1 MDSRGATGGLPG
13 LRRDLPARQQSL
25 ALVLP
30 QRRPLRD
37 RPGVQHLHDEPV
49 RQQPLRHPGQ
59 QVHRR
64 RPHLGAPTTLIDDPN
79 PYVENDKETVTADP
93 KNPNDVYVVWDRI
106 SLDPVTGVLDGPT
119 YFSRTTNGGRTWE
132 PARPTYDPGPGTQ
145 TVDNQIVVLP
155 NGTLVDVFV
164 QGSPGG
170 LSGSVELIRSTDHG
184 ATWSSP
190 VPVATGTVLPV
201 TDPDTGASVRS
212 ASELPE
218 VTTDPTT
225 GAIDLVLQSVSF
237 TGGPTIHGITFL
249 MSNDG
254 GMHWSAPIKINRT
267 PTDIPAADQQAFDPM
282 ISVAA
287 NGTVAVTYYDF
298 RNNTP
303 APGCRPTPGPSSP
316 TRRTRRTSRVG

>member
-1 MDSRGATGGLPG
+1 M
-13 LRRDLPARQQSL
+13 
-25 ALVLP
+25 
-30 QRRPLRD
+30 
-37 RPGVQHLHDEPV
+37 
-49 RQQPLRHPGQ
+49 
-59 QVHRR
+59 
-64 RPHLGAPTTLIDDPN
+64 TTSAGDPR
-79 PYVENDKETVTADP
+79 T
-93 KNPNDVYVVWDRI
+93 
-106 SLDPVTGVLDGPT
+106 
-119 YFSRTTNGGRTWE
+119 TTNGGRTWE
-132 PARPTYDPGPGTQ
+132 PARPIYDPGPGTQ

-164 QGSPGG
+164 KGSPGGGSPGG

-190 VPVATGTVLPV
+190 VVVATGTVLPV

-218 VTTDPTT
+218 VTTDPAT
-225 GAIDLVLQSVSF
+225 GAIYLVLQSVSF

-249 MSNDG
+249 MSKDG

-282 ISVAA
+282 IRVAA

-303 APGCRPTPGPSSP
+303 APGVPTDTWAVFANPKDPKNLPGGLTNPANWGHEVRLTNQSFDIEEAPYTTEPPTPGYFLGDYQGLTAVGSQFLSLFSQAGTNGPGTASIFSRRFHP
-316 TRRTRRTSRVG
+316 TRQG